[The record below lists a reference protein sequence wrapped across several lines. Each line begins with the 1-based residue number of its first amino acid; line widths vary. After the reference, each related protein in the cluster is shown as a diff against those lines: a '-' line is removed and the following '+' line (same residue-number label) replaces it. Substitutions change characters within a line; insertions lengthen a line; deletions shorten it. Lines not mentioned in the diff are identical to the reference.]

1 MKDTFHRIVTRQTP
15 NGCGQQMLLCG
26 VASNFW
32 GLFAGFPAEA
42 FFFQLFHNAG
52 GSRIANAETALQKGS
67 GDADG
72 YPYCHS
78 DPTELTTPKITT

>member
-1 MKDTFHRIVTRQTP
+1 MPVNHEQRGNCRSRWMKDTFHRIVTRQTP

-42 FFFQLFHNAG
+42 FFFQLFHNA
-52 GSRIANAETALQKGS
+52 AALG
-67 GDADG
+67 
-72 YPYCHS
+72 
-78 DPTELTTPKITT
+78 